1 MGWKWCRENKLWN
14 IQPTNTVDINHAWE
28 LILYDELVISNVSS
42 YWKTPRPCCKD
53 YQPWLY
59 TVPVKN
65 MIERTQAIVTT
76 LYIFSLIDFSF
87 PFQLIFLKKQVN
99 IKLSKFSKN
108 IYEQAALTQITL
120 TLQESSNTETSQFL
134 GPTEQ
139 GIKIMHHFIFC
150 YPSTVYSLALDGTTW
165 FEFLPFRITSHS
177 ASRVTLSKG

>member
-1 MGWKWCRENKLWN
+1 MGWKRCRENKLWN

-65 MIERTQAIVTT
+65 MIARTQAIVTT

-108 IYEQAALTQITL
+108 YIWTGSSDPNYSNITGIVKHWNFTILRTYRARDQNNAALYFLLSFNSIQF
-120 TLQESSNTETSQFL
+120 SSRRNYM
-134 GPTEQ
+134 
-139 GIKIMHHFIFC
+139 IWI
-150 YPSTVYSLALDGTTW
+150 
-165 FEFLPFRITSHS
+165 S
-177 ASRVTLSKG
+177 AF